1 MKTRELFIFSLFYL
15 YVLSLSAQNCFQC
28 DSNNASGLKSSA
40 FGKDNIVIGDYSFV
54 AGRNSI
60 ASQNYTYIF
69 GYGNS
74 AEYMHSFV
82 FGLSSHAL
90 AASTYSIGEYNNT
103 LSNQTMAIGRFI
115 TTTYNNTIIIGEG
128 GDADHQLSCNV
139 AHSVA
144 IGCQSKYPTLL
155 VTEPGSNWPDYL
167 NTGRV
172 GIGNVTDPQAKLHMR
187 SDANEAANLFLEPSV
202 WDNNSNAEIW
212 LGNQLHGIS
221 AEKNEGLV
229 FKTEHYYLFN
239 QGNMGLGTDKPAAKV
254 HVKSGDIYI
263 EDINHGIIMKSPDGR
278 CWRGTMNDNGQLQF
292 EVLEVCPEDAVISVN
307 DPGSGNGNI
316 RIYPNPAG
324 NYVEIEIKD
333 LKSKSLE
340 FSLIDGAGKE
350 IISRQLVDAKTKVLL
365 GEIAPGVYYGKVSGE
380 GVYYVEKIIKY

>member
-1 MKTRELFIFSLFYL
+1 MKTRVFFIVSLFFM
-15 YVLSLSAQNCFQC
+15 VTFTISGQNCFQC

-40 FGKDNIVIGDYSFV
+40 FGKDNVVSGDYSFV

-103 LSNQTMAIGRFI
+103 LSSQTMAIGRFI

-144 IGCQSKYPTLL
+144 IGSQSQYPTFL
-155 VTEPGSNWPDYL
+155 VTEPINAWPDYIK
-167 NTGRV
+167 TGRV
-172 GIGNVTDPQAKLHMR
+172 GIGNITDPQAKLHMR
-187 SDANEAANLFLEPSV
+187 SDANEAANFFLEPSV

-212 LGNQLHGIS
+212 MGNQLHGIS
-221 AEKNEGLV
+221 AEKSLGLV
-229 FKTEHYYLFN
+229 FKTEHFYLFN
-239 QGNMGLGTDKPAAKV
+239 QGNIGVGTEEPAAKV

-263 EDINHGIIMKSPDGR
+263 EDINRGIIMKSPDGR
-278 CWRGTMNDNGQLQF
+278 CWRGTLNDNGQLQF
-292 EVLEVCPEDAVISVN
+292 ETLDVCPEDASISVN
-307 DPGSGNGNI
+307 ETIPGQTNI
-316 RIYPNPAG
+316 KIYPNPAG
-324 NYVEIEIKD
+324 NYVEIEILNLHSGSLD
-333 LKSKSLE
+333 FSIIDEAGRVVKSVKLNSE
-340 FSLIDGAGKE
+340 
-350 IISRQLVDAKTKVLL
+350 KTKVA
-365 GEIAPGVYYGKVSGE
+365 ISDIVAGVYYGKVSGE
-380 GVYYVEKIIKY
+380 GVYYIEKIIKY